1 MTHNKCGRIC
11 GKLLALLIVLIA
23 LFMGVL
29 ATVASNLPDYWLNI
43 VGVVARFF
51 DVALPILA
59 VGALLK
65 YICSCPHKHACTTTD
80 DSKK

>member
-1 MTHNKCGRIC
+1 MCSRILV
-11 GKLLALLIVLIA
+11 GLIILVAIV
-23 LFMGVL
+23 MGVM
-29 ATVASNLPDYWLNI
+29 ASIAGNLSDYWLSI
-43 VGVVARFF
+43 VGVIARFF

-65 YICSCPHKHACTTTD
+65 YLCCCPGKSHCHTD